1 MADIETGE
9 KVGNIPYFD
18 ELITWYTRNLPDEN
32 KTGLQIVHGD
42 YKLDNLVF
50 HPTENRV
57 IGILDWEMCT
67 LGSSV
72 GCHLGN
78 FFLRSNS
85 AYQLADLGN
94 LTQPWSIDTKDI
106 PTGINFSMRGFRN
119 ANVDVPI
126 PLEDLEREYCHL
138 TKQPYPIPEMI
149 YVRSWMFFRVKAK
162 MRFVFI
168 LRLLTPCS
176 EQLAVISQGIAARYA
191 RRQASSERAFLYAR
205 SFSLVALLAKVSLE
219 REGIS
224 LEPTAKL

>member
-1 MADIETGE
+1 M
-9 KVGNIPYFD
+9 
-18 ELITWYTRNLPDEN
+18 ITWYTRNLPDEN
-32 KTGLQIVHGD
+32 KFGLRIVHGD

-50 HPTENRV
+50 HPTENLV

-67 LGSSV
+67 LGSPV
-72 GCHLGN
+72 GCHLG
-78 FFLRSNS
+78 FLFLRSNS

-94 LTQPWSIDTKDI
+94 LTQPWSIDMKDI
-106 PTGINFSMRGFRN
+106 PAGVNFSIRGFRN

-138 TKQPYPIPEMI
+138 TKQAYPIPEMI
-149 YVRSWMFFRVKAK
+149 FVRSWMFFRVKAK
-162 MRFVFI
+162 MRFVFVQ
-168 LRLLTPCS
+168 RLFTPSS

-205 SFSLVALLAKVSLE
+205 SFPFIASLARLSLE

-224 LEPTAKL
+224 LQSAAKL